1 MYYVY
6 ILQNESQDLYF
17 GSTDNLKRRLEEHQT
32 GKSRYTKGTIWELI
46 YYEAYKA
53 ESDAR
58 TREQKLKLHGQ
69 AKAHLKKRILGS
81 RQE

>member
-17 GSTDNLKRRLEEHQT
+17 GSTNDLKRRLGEHQQ
-32 GKSRYTKGTIWELI
+32 GKSRYTKGKDWELI

-69 AKAHLKKRILGS
+69 TKAHLKKRILAS
-81 RQE
+81 RQK